1 MDEHLIAADSE
12 EAHELIAESENAQHD
27 WELMSEAEDEKIR
40 MTEDQMAQEHESQEE
55 HLVANTELDIKN
67 KLKAASFAANEAY
80 DLAQEAE
87 HEANM
92 VDHQH
97 MNQ

>member
-40 MTEDQMAQEHESQEE
+40 MTEDQMAQEHES
-55 HLVANTELDIKN
+55 
-67 KLKAASFAANEAY
+67 
-80 DLAQEAE
+80 
-87 HEANM
+87 
-92 VDHQH
+92 
-97 MNQ
+97 